1 MLILD
6 LIVFSVQN
14 NAKVQNIFEIIN
26 ILYEIN
32 NIFMRVLVN
41 WIVQC
46 KKWTTVFWKFG
57 THYAYS

>member
-41 WIVQC
+41 WIV
-46 KKWTTVFWKFG
+46 
-57 THYAYS
+57 